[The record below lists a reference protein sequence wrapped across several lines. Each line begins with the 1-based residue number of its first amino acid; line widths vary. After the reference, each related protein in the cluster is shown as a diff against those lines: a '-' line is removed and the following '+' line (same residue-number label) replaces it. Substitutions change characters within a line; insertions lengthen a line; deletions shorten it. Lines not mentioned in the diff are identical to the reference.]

1 MSSRQHGEPGPRGA
15 RDQLTAQ
22 LEPIVD
28 AAVRAAGFELEQLDV
43 RSAGRRR
50 VLRVVVDSE
59 RGVNLD
65 EVADASRSVAEALDA
80 REDVLSD
87 AYTLEVSSR
96 GLDAPLTKPRH
107 WRHTRLR
114 LAKVRLADGSELVGR
129 VGDADDEGVQ
139 LLVGGE
145 LRRIG
150 YSDIARAMV
159 EVEFREPPAAELAA
173 LGATAKANAD
183 DTTKEESK

>member
-1 MSSRQHGEPGPRGA
+1 MSSRQHGGPGP

-22 LEPIVD
+22 LEPVVD
-28 AAVRAAGFELEQLDV
+28 EAVRAAGFELEQLDV

-80 REDVLSD
+80 REDVLPD

-114 LAKVRLADGSELVGR
+114 LAKVRLSDGAEFVGR

-139 LLVGGE
+139 LLVGGS
-145 LRRIG
+145 LRRVT
-150 YSDIARAMV
+150 YTDIARALV
-159 EVEFREPPAAELAA
+159 EVEFSEPKAADLAL
-173 LGATAKANAD
+173 LGAN
-183 DTTKEESK
+183 DTTEEESK

>member
-1 MSSRQHGEPGPRGA
+1 MSSRQHGGPGP

-22 LEPIVD
+22 LEPLVD
-28 AAVRAAGFELEQLDV
+28 EAVRAAGFELEELDV

-65 EVADASRSVAEALDA
+65 EVAEASRSVAEALDA
-80 REDVLSD
+80 REDVLKD

-96 GLDAPLTKPRH
+96 GLDAPLTKARH

-114 LAKVRLADGSELVGR
+114 LAKVRLSDGSEFVGR

-139 LLVGGE
+139 LLVGGA
-145 LRRIG
+145 LRRVV
-150 YSDIARAMV
+150 YTDVASAKV
-159 EVEFREPPAAELAA
+159 EIEFNAPPAKELAA
-173 LGATAKANAD
+173 LGANDAD
-183 DTTKEESK
+183 TNDTTEEESK